1 MSERPRREPGEGPGH
16 PDVPDRFR
24 DPKPGGA
31 TGRGGGAARGG
42 AADRRGATVLRR
54 IGMAALGLLGGLL
67 GGIVVQD
74 LIAPLLITG
83 AGEVSLLG
91 LILLPLLIP
100 LCGAAGAVIA
110 VLVDAR
116 TMSRHRD

>member
-1 MSERPRREPGEGPGH
+1 MSEHPRREPGGGPGH
-16 PDVPDRFR
+16 PDVPDRLGE
-24 DPKPGGA
+24 PNSGGA
-31 TGRGGGAARGG
+31 TGRGGGTARGG
-42 AADRRGATVLRR
+42 ASDRRGATVLRR
-54 IGMAALGLLGGLL
+54 LGLAALGLIGGLL

-100 LCGAAGAVIA
+100 VCGAAGAVIA
-110 VLVDAR
+110 VLLDWRA
-116 TMSRHRD
+116 S